1 MVFIAILV
9 LVGIGVIQAYVQ
21 VLVVGGTGNLATKY
35 IWPAFEHLRRRDAS
49 DKPATLLRY
58 WAGGVSDK
66 AFGES
71 MIKGIPDATKLG
83 VRYARL
89 RDGEDYKALSVNFD
103 WAAPDMTGLIVYL
116 AVPPQFFETVN
127 LPFLSCANLS
137 WIRVVVEKPFGHD
150 LSSAQSLAKSLR
162 GIFSD
167 DELFL
172 MDHYM
177 GKRGVHGLRT
187 FLTANHVEYSK
198 WWPKLSHIQ
207 ITMHEADTVA
217 TRTAFFDKYVH
228 TSDVFGLNAVRNSV
242 GIVRDVMANHLT
254 LLWGLVAP
262 PLDSPANR
270 RLDLVHQFTFDQKG
284 VILGQYDGYA
294 QDVSLELKKPS
305 STTATA
311 AAVCFQH
318 KDRRRLFASLTA
330 GKGLSQR
337 QVRVALHFGTTC
349 TLLLWQPILDYTD
362 AAQEGDLWTYPLGD
376 GSFLDLH
383 VRTCY
388 VIDRTLHSKR
398 VSEGDVLKL
407 TERYQSI
414 GARMLLQWVVDTT
427 SRGQP
432 DEDCANL
439 FLRVLISI
447 PPKDPRVLREFG
459 SVLAAQASRQ
469 ESPVMRA
476 LFNQLLA
483 LFEK

>member
-9 LVGIGVIQAYVQ
+9 LVGIGLIQAYVQ

-116 AVPPQFFETVN
+116 AVPPQFFETICHHVHAH
-127 LPFLSCANLS
+127 LRHPES

-150 LSSAQSLAKSLR
+150 LSSAQSLAMSLR

-217 TRTAFFDKYVH
+217 TRTAFFD
-228 TSDVFGLNAVRNSV
+228 NV

-337 QVRVALHFGTTC
+337 QVRVALQFGTTC
-349 TLLLWQPILDYTD
+349 TLLFVIQGPEGEYIQLCDALVATMVSPAGWVQANSSALPMTPPNTRFVPHVSLESTNAYTFLLGKVLDGDTSHFMHLDDILAAWRLWQPILDYTD

-383 VRTCY
+383 GM
-388 VIDRTLHSKR
+388 
-398 VSEGDVLKL
+398 E
-407 TERYQSI
+407 I
-414 GARMLLQWVVDTT
+414 GAHEEL
-427 SRGQP
+427 
-432 DEDCANL
+432 
-439 FLRVLISI
+439 
-447 PPKDPRVLREFG
+447 
-459 SVLAAQASRQ
+459 
-469 ESPVMRA
+469 
-476 LFNQLLA
+476 
-483 LFEK
+483 